1 MRGPPL
7 LIVALL
13 LVVAILGWGFVF
25 TVDQREFAILLR
37 FKEIQ
42 RSDFEPG
49 LHFKIPLVNDVV
61 KFEKRLMSLDSPQP
75 ERFLTSEKKDVIV
88 DSFVK
93 WRIAD
98 VEKYYRRT
106 QGDVRRAGLLLF
118 QQINDSLRGEF
129 GRRTIREVVAG
140 ARGGVMQSV
149 TEAARAKGDE
159 LGVTVVDVRT
169 KRINLPEEVSSA
181 VYDRMRAERE
191 QVAQEFRSRGGA
203 SAETIRANA
212 DRQRTVVLAE
222 AYRDAEQTRGA
233 GDARAAEVYAAGY
246 SRNAEF
252 YEFYRSL
259 IAYKTSFAK
268 HQDIL
273 VLDPK
278 SEFFHYF
285 KKSTAP

>member
-1 MRGPPL
+1 MRGTPL

-13 LVVAILGWGFVF
+13 LVVAVLGWGFVF

-37 FKEIQ
+37 FKEIK

-49 LHFKIPLVNDVV
+49 LYFKIPFIDEVV
-61 KFEKRLMSLDSPQP
+61 KFEKRLMSLDSEP

-106 QGDVRRAGLLLF
+106 QGDVRRAGTLLF
-118 QQINDSLRGEF
+118 QQINDSLRGAF
-129 GRRTIREVVAG
+129 GRHTIKEVVAAG
-140 ARGGVMQSV
+140 RGDIMKRV

-159 LGVTVVDVRT
+159 LGVIIVDVRT
-169 KRINLPEEVSSA
+169 KRINQPEEVSSA

-203 SAETIRANA
+203 QAEAIRANA

-222 AYRDAEQTRGA
+222 AYKDSEGIRGA

-246 SRNAEF
+246 GRNTEF
-252 YEFYRSL
+252 FEFYRSL
-259 IAYKTSFAK
+259 IAYRTSFAK
-268 HQDIL
+268 QQDIL
-273 VLDPK
+273 VLEPK
-278 SEFFHYF
+278 SSEFFHYF
-285 KKSTAP
+285 KKPTAP